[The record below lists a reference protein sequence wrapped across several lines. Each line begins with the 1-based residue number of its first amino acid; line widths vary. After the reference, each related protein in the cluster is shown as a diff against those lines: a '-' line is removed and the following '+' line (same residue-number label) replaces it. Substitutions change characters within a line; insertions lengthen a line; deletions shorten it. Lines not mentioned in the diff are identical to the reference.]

1 MVRLLFKG
9 GKYSKEE
16 TIVLLLFCRSE
27 FELLLHVMYQTKY
40 LILMYLSTFRQFQ
53 FNFKVA
59 INIKQN
65 M

>member
-1 MVRLLFKG
+1 MLQLLFKG

-16 TIVLLLFCRSE
+16 TIVFLLFCRPE
-27 FELLLHVMYQTKY
+27 FELLLLGMYQTKY
-40 LILMYLSTFRQFQ
+40 LILKYLSTFRRFQ

-59 INIKQN
+59 MTLIEK